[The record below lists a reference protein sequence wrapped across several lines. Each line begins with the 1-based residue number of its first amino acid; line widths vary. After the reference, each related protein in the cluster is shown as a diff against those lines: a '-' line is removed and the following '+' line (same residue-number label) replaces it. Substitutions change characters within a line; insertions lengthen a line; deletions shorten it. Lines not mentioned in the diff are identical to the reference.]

1 MEYAT
6 TNPPPKDHLQV
17 LATVKY
23 LSALNNIFEK
33 MLLGRKTRIFYAEGR
48 SIQRL
53 DEGFAYF
60 REWADELIARGSFNG
75 GVDSKDFIAWQVHV
89 HVHVHFVV
97 NSGCV
102 CTCLCMCVCM
112 CALYRC
118 TCVHVCRNTACVQF
132 TSNCVY
138 YLSCVCMYI

>member
-17 LATVKY
+17 LATMKY

-33 MLLGRKTRIFYAEGR
+33 TLFGRKTRIFYAESR
-48 SIQRL
+48 SIERL

-60 REWADELIARGSFNG
+60 REWADELVERGSFNG

-89 HVHVHFVV
+89 FVYV
-97 NSGCV
+97 CV
-102 CTCLCMCVCM
+102 CV
-112 CALYRC
+112 
-118 TCVHVCRNTACVQF
+118 
-132 TSNCVY
+132 CVY
-138 YLSCVCMYI
+138 KHCCNCCLLPCLWSL

>member
-23 LSALNNIFEK
+23 LSALK
-33 MLLGRKTRIFYAEGR
+33 TLLGKKTRIFYAEGR

-60 REWADELIARGSFNG
+60 RGWADKLVNSGSFSG
-75 GVDSKDFIAWQVHV
+75 GVDSKDFIAWQVV
-89 HVHVHFVV
+89 
-97 NSGCV
+97 
-102 CTCLCMCVCM
+102 T
-112 CALYRC
+112 
-118 TCVHVCRNTACVQF
+118 F
-132 TSNCVY
+132 TYVY
-138 YLSCVCMYI
+138 TVTVSVA

>member
-6 TNPPPKDHLQV
+6 TNPPPVDHLQV

-33 MLLGRKTRIFYAEGR
+33 TLLGKKTRIFCAEGR

-60 REWADELIARGSFNG
+60 RGWADELVNSGNFNG
-75 GVDSKDFIAWQVHV
+75 GVDSKDFIAWKVVTFTHV
-89 HVHVHFVV
+89 
-97 NSGCV
+97 
-102 CTCLCMCVCM
+102 LI
-112 CALYRC
+112 
-118 TCVHVCRNTACVQF
+118 Q
-132 TSNCVY
+132 
-138 YLSCVCMYI
+138 